1 MSFTHRY
8 LGRQGPQLPAEGVF
22 LHENLGHETAML
34 FFSKENGVR
43 GFKNFLP
50 VFFFYALLKR
60 IKFFKK
66 YYFYFICIGILCPC
80 KSMNCTGAGF
90 SQVSD
95 PLELGLQ
102 AVVSQTWVVWMSSQ
116 PQPLNPKNLPHQHFL
131 FKKGSISKFLNST
144 YQGVGK

>member
-50 VFFFYALLKR
+50 VFFFSVLYLRELNFLKN
-60 IKFFKK
+60 II
-66 YYFYFICIGILCPC
+66 FILY
-80 KSMNCTGAGF
+80 
-90 SQVSD
+90 V
-95 PLELGLQ
+95 
-102 AVVSQTWVVWMSSQ
+102 
-116 PQPLNPKNLPHQHFL
+116 
-131 FKKGSISKFLNST
+131 
-144 YQGVGK
+144 